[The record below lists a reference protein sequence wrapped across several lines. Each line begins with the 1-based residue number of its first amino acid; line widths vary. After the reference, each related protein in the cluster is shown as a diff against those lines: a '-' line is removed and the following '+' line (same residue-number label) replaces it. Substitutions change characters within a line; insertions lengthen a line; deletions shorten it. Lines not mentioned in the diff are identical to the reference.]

1 MGNKENAWG
10 ASQHTL
16 SCFAA
21 MRILA
26 IESSCDETAASIVED
41 GIHVRS
47 NCIASAQKVFEKS
60 GGVIPED
67 AARRQ
72 LQCILPVLHQA
83 LDEAAIQSENLDA
96 IAVTHGPGL
105 LGSLLIGTTT
115 ARVLSRL
122 WHLPLMGVHHT
133 MGHLSS
139 TWLETTLEDPPLFP
153 LLTLSAS
160 GGHTELWLRESH
172 TRGTLLGRTRDDAAG
187 EAFDKGASMLGL
199 PYPGGP
205 AIAAR
210 ALQGSPHAFPFP
222 LPLSTKEHTLDF
234 SFSGLKNALRLTLQT
249 CAHPLPIADLAAS
262 FEHAICAHLIDRILR
277 AIERFPHVREVHLV
291 GGVSAN
297 THLRSHLQENIPALR
312 LRTPARLSYCT
323 DNAAMIAAAAA
334 FLIQEQPDTVFAP
347 FATTASLPLEA
358 VGSDAVQV
366 IHSVPCR
373 WHSRGISSSSSSS

>member
-1 MGNKENAWG
+1 MRVP
-10 ASQHTL
+10 QHTL

-26 IESSCDETAASIVED
+26 IESSCDETAASVVED

-83 LDEAAIQSENLDA
+83 LDDANIQPTDLDA
-96 IAVTHGPGL
+96 LAVTHGPGL

-122 WHLPLMGVHHT
+122 WHLPLIGVHHT

-139 TWLETTLEDPPLFP
+139 TWLEGVIEDPPLFP

-160 GGHTELWLRESH
+160 GGHTDLWLRESH

-205 AIAAR
+205 AIASS
-210 ALQGSPHAFPFP
+210 ALQGNPHAFPFP
-222 LPLSTKEHTLDF
+222 LPLSTKEDTLDF
-234 SFSGLKNALRLTLQT
+234 SFSGLKNALRLTLQACT
-249 CAHPLPIADLAAS
+249 SPLPVADLAAS
-262 FEHAICAHLIDRILR
+262 FEHAICSHLTDRILR
-277 AIERFPHVREVHLV
+277 AIKRYPQVREVHLV

-297 THLRSHLQENIPALR
+297 THLRSHLKDSVPSVR

-323 DNAAMIAAAAA
+323 DNAAMIAAAATFMMLETPETA
-334 FLIQEQPDTVFAP
+334 IAP
-347 FATTASLPLEA
+347 FLTTASLPLEA
-358 VGSDAVQV
+358 VGSDA
-366 IHSVPCR
+366 
-373 WHSRGISSSSSSS
+373 